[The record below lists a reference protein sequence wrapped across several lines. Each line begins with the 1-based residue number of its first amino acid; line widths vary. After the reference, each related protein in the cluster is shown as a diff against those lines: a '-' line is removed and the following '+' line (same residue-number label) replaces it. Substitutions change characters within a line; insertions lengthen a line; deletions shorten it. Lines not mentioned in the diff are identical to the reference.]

1 VSAYGIP
8 IARMLGYNRAKTS
21 VLVPELNRFYIAVSG
36 KGKADAKMALQ
47 IYDVLP

>member
-1 VSAYGIP
+1 
-8 IARMLGYNRAKTS
+8 MLGYNRAKTS